1 MVLETKLVSF
11 KKFCTWL
18 ALVQTLWYDKE
29 IYPCNFIGPITVPF
43 SFLILYLIINIA
55 KLYIYIYIYILGGW
69 GWCYA
74 WLGFTWAGLGFLTN
88 EFINDDKE
96 VMVSNL
102 VELISKLS
110 KC

>member
-55 KLYIYIYIYILGGW
+55 KLYIYIYIYIFWGGGGGVMPGWDLLGQGW
-69 GWCYA
+69 V
-74 WLGFTWAGLGFLTN
+74 FLQMN
-88 EFINDDKE
+88 SLMMIK
-96 VMVSNL
+96 
-102 VELISKLS
+102 K
-110 KC
+110 